1 MISRRREL
9 VRKQEER
16 EYQQMLGS
24 SIKRRQSNAEAEGLQ
39 DVRRM
44 LSLVLN
50 LVLSI
55 LGLAVAIWVWMRN
68 QAVEIVKIIHLLA
81 RIEN

>member
-1 MISRRREL
+1 MLSRRREL
-9 VRKQEER
+9 VRDHEER
-16 EYQQMLGS
+16 EYQQMLGPAIRKIQIQGS
-24 SIKRRQSNAEAEGLQ
+24 SEEAEGFQ

-55 LGLAVAIWVWMRN
+55 LGLAIAIWVWLQN
-68 QAVEIVKIIHLLA
+68 QPVEIV
-81 RIEN
+81 